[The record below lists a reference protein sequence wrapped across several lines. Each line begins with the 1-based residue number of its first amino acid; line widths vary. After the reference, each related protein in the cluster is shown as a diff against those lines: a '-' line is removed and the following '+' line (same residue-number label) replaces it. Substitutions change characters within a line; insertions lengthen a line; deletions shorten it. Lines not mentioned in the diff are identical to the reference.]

1 MILSPYGA
9 TKMKRVLWIAPC
21 VGMSLCGLVAMRSAL
36 ATDLV
41 AASQPTSNLVVAPF
55 AVPVAVPVAV
65 VQQPTL
71 FYGVSAY
78 APPIATSPTA
88 QSPPPLTTSAASPT
102 SPAAAAL
109 AKDALPADD
118 ALRAQVAALLTHRC
132 AECHRGSQAQ
142 GGLMLFDIDGRLL
155 DKLPRLLIVDAA
167 THVDGKAPAMPPGDR
182 PPLTSDEQALVRK
195 WAATPKRLSY

>member
-9 TKMKRVLWIAPC
+9 LKMKRVLWIAPC
-21 VGMSLCGLVAMRSAL
+21 VGISLCGLVAMRPAL

-41 AASQPTSNLVVAPF
+41 AASQPTSGLVVAPF
-55 AVPVAVPVAV
+55 AVPVAV

-78 APPIATSPTA
+78 APPVASTSTT
-88 QSPPPLTTSAASPT
+88 QSPPLTTSAVSPT
-102 SPAAAAL
+102 SPAAVPP
-109 AKDALPADD
+109 PASGSTDD
-118 ALRAQVAALLTHRC
+118 VLRGQVAALLARRC

-142 GGLMLFDIDGRLL
+142 GGLMLFDVDGRLL

-167 THVDGKAPAMPPGDR
+167 THVDGQAPAMPPGDR
-182 PPLTSDEQALVRK
+182 TPLTSDEQALVRK

>member
-9 TKMKRVLWIAPC
+9 LKMKRVLWIAPC

-41 AASQPTSNLVVAPF
+41 AASQPTSGLVVAPF

-78 APPIATSPTA
+78 APPITSTSTT
-88 QSPPPLTTSAASPT
+88 QSPPLTTSAVSPT
-102 SPAAAAL
+102 SPAAAPP
-109 AKDALPADD
+109 PASGSTDD
-118 ALRAQVAALLTHRC
+118 ALRAQVAALLARRC

-142 GGLMLFDIDGRLL
+142 GGLMLFDVDGRLL

-167 THVDGKAPAMPPGDR
+167 THVDGQAPAMPPGDR